1 MKFSLCAALPLVA
14 AAVAFPPAH
23 IHAVTF
29 SVDLIPVSQV
39 LDGFNDGI
47 DTTSNFSNAA
57 PAGEAGGVV
66 SVTVEPAAPD
76 PQFQVLTPTPITP
89 FSVDDYPFFRIN
101 SRGAGASGQVFPLP
115 PDGATVVDLGNAA
128 AFAESRLSFVVPGPD
143 GAGLRIDPIGAGTGV
158 TETFD
163 YDYIQLDQYPTIS
176 LGEFDRDGGLDGWVA
191 NPGFPSPTVSAAT
204 SSITSTTASNDPTI
218 TLGGLSVDTS
228 LYQVIEFRFA
238 VDPLSTSRFEFFWG
252 TDLFPGPAG
261 GQSIAITDELVR
273 DGDFHTYRFDMGDEP
288 AWSGTLT
295 LLRIDPLADADAAD
309 GRTFSLDYVRLI
321 SGAGTIDSDGDG
333 LPDNV
338 ETETFEFVGL
348 RDTGSDPFELDT
360 DMDGFDDGVEILAGT
375 NPVDDQSFP
384 TDSIEGYT
392 TSPAVYALDEMITP
406 NLPIVIG
413 SNLIS
418 TSISPPLPAG
428 LEIDD
433 EIGEI
438 RGTPTAISPA
448 TVYTITGGF
457 ASGASDTFELTL
469 EVSNPQIIGYS
480 ANPAIYDRNT
490 AITPNSPVLLGAAP
504 VSFAV
509 SPDLPAGLNLD
520 TVSGEISGTPLGF
533 GGPGDYTVTG
543 FYNTTP
549 DSSVVIS
556 IRVNG
561 SPILTV
567 DPADPI
573 SEFAAIGEFNTDGDL
588 EGWAV
593 GGRGEPHSASV
604 SGGLATYATNP
615 IQFPD
620 PGGGD
625 DPRFTKGA
633 LGLSTAGGANSIIEI
648 RLRQNQSPPQE
659 IQFFWGDA
667 SGGPSP
673 QNSFS
678 IPPDQIPDDNDFHV
692 FQIAM
697 EGVFDGDLTVVRLD
711 PGNLAN
717 TTFDFDYVRVGSLS
731 LPDPPRITEIEFNFL
746 DEIEITWTSQEGR
759 TYNLDASAD
768 LKAWAPLNSE
778 PITASPG
785 VDTTTFTDVTSPGLI
800 RRYYRV
806 VELVE

>member
-1 MKFSLCAALPLVA
+1 MKLPFAAALPLVVALSVSERPLHA
-14 AAVAFPPAH
+14 A
-23 IHAVTF
+23 TL
-29 SVDLIPVSQV
+29 SVDLLPVTQI

-47 DTTSNFSNAA
+47 DTTTNFSNAA
-57 PAGEAGGVV
+57 PAGEADGVV
-66 SVTVEPAAPD
+66 SVTVAQAAPD
-76 PQFQVLTPTPITP
+76 PQFQVLTPAQIAP
-89 FSVDDYPFFRIN
+89 FNVDDYPFFRVH
-101 SRGAGASGQVFPLP
+101 SRGVGGSGQIFPLP
-115 PDGATVVDLGNAA
+115 PNGATVVDLGNGD
-128 AFAESRLSFVVPGPD
+128 AFAESRLTFIVPGPD
-143 GAGLRIDPIGAGTGV
+143 GAGLRIDPIGAGTDV
-158 TETFD
+158 SETFD

-176 LGEFDRDGGLDGWVA
+176 LGEFDRDGGLDGWAA
-191 NPGFPSPTVSAAT
+191 NGGFPSPTVSAAT
-204 SSITSTTASNDPTI
+204 SAITATTASNDPQI
-218 TLGGLSVDTS
+218 VRAGLSVDTS
-228 LYQVIEFRFA
+228 LYSVVEIRLA

-273 DGDFHTYRFDMGDEP
+273 DGEFHTYRFDMSDEP
-288 AWSGTLT
+288 AWSGSLN

-348 RDTGSDPFELDT
+348 RDTGSDPFEADT
-360 DMDGFDDGVEILAGT
+360 DLDGFDDGVEILAGT
-375 NPVDDQSFP
+375 NPVDNQSFP
-384 TDSIEGYT
+384 TGSITGYT
-392 TSPAVYALDEMITP
+392 VSPAVYPIDQTIIP
-406 NLPIVIG
+406 NFPIIIG
-413 SNLIS
+413 SNLLS
-418 TSISPPLPAG
+418 TSITPALPAG

-438 RGTPTAISPA
+438 RGTPTEISPA
-448 TVYTITGGF
+448 TVYTITGIF
-457 ASGASDTFELTL
+457 ISGATDTFDLTL
-469 EVSNPQIIGYS
+469 EVSNPRILGYS
-480 ANPAIYDRNT
+480 SSPAAYDRNT
-490 AITPNSPVLLGAAP
+490 PITPNSPVLLGAAP
-504 VSFAV
+504 VSYSV
-509 SPDLPAGLNLD
+509 SPDLPEGLNLD

-533 GGPGDYTVTG
+533 GGPDDYTITG
-543 FYNTTP
+543 FYNNAP
-549 DSSVVIS
+549 DSSFVLS

-561 SPILTV
+561 APILTV
-567 DPADPI
+567 DPGDPI
-573 SEFAAIGEFNTDGDL
+573 SEFAPIGEFNTDGDF

-625 DPRFTKGA
+625 DPQFTKGA
-633 LGLSTAGGANSIIEI
+633 LGLSTAGGAHTVLEV
-648 RLRQNQSPPQE
+648 RLRQNQSPPQGV
-659 IQFFWGDA
+659 QVFWGDA

-673 QNSFS
+673 QNSFI

-697 EGVFDGDLTVVRLD
+697 DGVFVGDLNLLRLD
-711 PGNLAN
+711 PGNIAN
-717 TTFDFDYVRVGSLS
+717 TTFDFDYIRVGSFS

-759 TYNLDASAD
+759 TYDLDASAD

-778 PITASPG
+778 PIAASPG

-806 VELVE
+806 IELAP